1 MDCWQRIGQPG
12 RISSACGSR
21 QQGYVLL
28 FALGLLAVVSTL
40 VLGVSV
46 GLRLDA
52 QLLAREKEQLQEH
65 YALQGAVQYA
75 MAQAA
80 ISLAVAAL
88 PPDPRH
94 DALRQSARWQ
104 FSPTPYQVTVGQ
116 QRIEVLLQDGSG
128 LPDANTLTAAE
139 WQRLFVLLGAASPEA
154 AQTLASR
161 VLAFKQELARMR
173 GGAGFASLQ
182 ELLDWPDI
190 PRQMLSGG
198 SGVEAQGLQDW
209 LVVGTGQK
217 KVHPYAT
224 PLPLFKVLGQAND
237 EQLQQL
243 TQWRRAGA
251 VPAAQFQAWVQA
263 AGLTASTPDSPVL
276 LLRARVQRA
285 RPVLGSNTLVAT
297 VAKKAAALE
306 LLDQWTLRSVPL
318 ALSSTDR

>member
-1 MDCWQRIGQPG
+1 MGCKQRVGRPG
-12 RISSACGSR
+12 RISSNCSSR

-94 DALRQSARWQ
+94 EALRQSARWQ

-116 QRIEVLLQDGSG
+116 HRIEVLLQDGSG

-139 WQRLFVLLGAASPEA
+139 WQRLFLLLGAASPEA

-182 ELLDWPDI
+182 ELLDWPEI
-190 PRQMLSGG
+190 PRQMLSG
-198 SGVEAQGLQDW
+198 GVEAQGLQDW

-224 PLPLFKVLGQAND
+224 PLPLFKVLGQVSD

-251 VPAAQFQAWVQA
+251 VPAAQFQAWLQA
-263 AGLTASTPDSPVL
+263 ASLTASTPDSPVL

-285 RPVLGSNTLVAT
+285 RSVLGGNTLVAT
-297 VAKKAAALE
+297 VAKKAATLE

-318 ALSSTDR
+318 AFSSADR